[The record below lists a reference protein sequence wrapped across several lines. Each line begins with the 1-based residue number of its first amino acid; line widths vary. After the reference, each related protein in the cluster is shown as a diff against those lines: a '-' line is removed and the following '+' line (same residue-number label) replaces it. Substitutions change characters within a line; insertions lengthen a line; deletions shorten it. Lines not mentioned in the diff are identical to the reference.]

1 MDDGLKMRCKVVVSG
16 DVVEMYFYKIPV
28 SVGGNRKHKIEKNS
42 KEIQEKREDNLYRA
56 RQNIRRIVWSN
67 QSKYTK
73 FVTLTYAKTVLDV
86 KKVRRDITTFVQ
98 GMRRLGYDMK
108 YLYVLENQ
116 KVRGKKE
123 NNAGCIHAH
132 MLLFIDKYIPKE
144 NLEKCWK
151 HGFVGIEK
159 IDDVKNLGAYV
170 CKYITKDNLA
180 EFGKRCYSCSIG
192 LDRPSDERFYTF
204 GFSDSVTSGN
214 FQPED
219 VLRSLDISYS
229 SSMNCDFF
237 NANGEPVN
245 QSIRYFQGKWRNG
258 NIIQQKADID
268 DLKAQF
274 DYFANGS
281 FD

>member
-16 DVVEMYFYKIPV
+16 DIVEMYFYKVPIV
-28 SVGGNRKHKIEKNS
+28 CGNKRKHEITKNS
-42 KEIQEKREDNLYRA
+42 KEEQEKRKDNLYRA

-73 FVTLTYAKTVLDV
+73 FVTLTYAKTTLDI

-98 GMRRLGYDMK
+98 CMRRCGYDMK

-116 KVRGKKE
+116 KERGKKE
-123 NNAGCIHAH
+123 HNNGCIHVH
-132 MLLFIDKYIPKE
+132 MLLFIDMYIPKE
-144 NLEKCWK
+144 DLEKCWK
-151 HGFVGIEK
+151 HGYIGIEK
-159 IDDVKNLGAYV
+159 IDNVRNLGAYV

-192 LDRPSDERFYTF
+192 LDRPFDERFYTW
-204 GFSDSVTSGN
+204 GFSDSVTELR

-219 VLRSLDISYS
+219 VLNSINVTYS
-229 SSMNCDFF
+229 ATMNSDFF
-237 NANGEPVN
+237 DMNGDPVN
-245 QSIRYFQGKWRNG
+245 QSVRYFQGKWKQG
-258 NIIQQKADID
+258 NVIQEKSNIS

-274 DYFANGS
+274 DS
-281 FD
+281 LIR